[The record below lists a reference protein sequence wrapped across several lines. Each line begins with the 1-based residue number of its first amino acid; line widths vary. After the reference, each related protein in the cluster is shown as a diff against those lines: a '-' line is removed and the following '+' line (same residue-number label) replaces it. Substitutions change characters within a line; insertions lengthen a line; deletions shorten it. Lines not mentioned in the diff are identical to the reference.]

1 MLQKYRTLIL
11 GALLGLGALAFTGA
25 GASAAAMLPL
35 SSPASG
41 EVNGVNDGIVQVKNK
56 NDYGNYYG
64 NGGWN
69 KKHFNN
75 NCYYKN
81 GGCRDF
87 YRYKHY
93 RNNHF
98 YRDNYFYRRNH
109 YNGSNFVLPL
119 IIGGG
124 FGAYDYY
131 DDDYGYAR
139 VSNKHVRWCLD
150 RYRSYNPRT
159 NLWTAYSGKKYQCDS
174 PYY

>member
-1 MLQKYRTLIL
+1 MLQKYRTFIL
-11 GALLGLGALAFTGA
+11 GALLGLGALAFSGA

-35 SSPASG
+35 SPVASG
-41 EVNGVNDGIVQVKNK
+41 EVNGAGDGIVQVKHK
-56 NDYGNYYG
+56 NN
-64 NGGWN
+64 WN
-69 KKHFNN
+69 NNHFNN
-75 NCYYKN
+75 RCSNRN
-81 GGCRDF
+81 GGCRNYDRNKHF
-87 YRYKHY
+87 YGNNHYYRNNDYY
-93 RNNHF
+93 RNNH
-98 YRDNYFYRRNH
+98 FYRRNH

-139 VSNKHVRWCLD
+139 ASNKHVRWCLN

-159 NLWTAYSGKKYQCDS
+159 NLWVAFSGKRHQCES

>member
-1 MLQKYRTLIL
+1 MLHKYRTLIL
-11 GALLGLGALAFTGA
+11 GALLGLGALAFSGA

-35 SSPASG
+35 SPVASG
-41 EVNGVNDGIVQVKNK
+41 EANAVGDGIVQVNHKKNW
-56 NDYGNYYG
+56 NNNY
-64 NGGWN
+64 
-69 KKHFNN
+69 FNN
-75 NCYYKN
+75 RCSYRY
-81 GGCRDF
+81 GGCRNF
-87 YRYKHY
+87 Y

-98 YRDNYFYRRNH
+98 YRNNRFYGNNHFYRRNH

-131 DDDYGYAR
+131 DDDYGYAQ
-139 VSNKHVRWCLD
+139 VSNKHVRWCLN

-159 NLWTAYSGKKYQCDS
+159 NLWVAFSGKKHQCDS

>member
-1 MLQKYRTLIL
+1 M
-11 GALLGLGALAFTGA
+11 LGLGALAFTGA

-35 SSPASG
+35 SPAASG
-41 EVNGVNDGIVQVKNK
+41 EANAAGDGIVQVTDKRNW
-56 NDYGNYYG
+56 NNNY
-64 NGGWN
+64 
-69 KKHFNN
+69 FNN
-75 NCYYKN
+75 RCPYRY

-93 RNNHF
+93 RNDRF
-98 YRDNYFYRRNH
+98 YRNNHFYRRNH

-131 DDDYGYAR
+131 DYDYGYAR

-159 NLWTAYSGKKYQCDS
+159 NLWTAYSGRKRQCDS